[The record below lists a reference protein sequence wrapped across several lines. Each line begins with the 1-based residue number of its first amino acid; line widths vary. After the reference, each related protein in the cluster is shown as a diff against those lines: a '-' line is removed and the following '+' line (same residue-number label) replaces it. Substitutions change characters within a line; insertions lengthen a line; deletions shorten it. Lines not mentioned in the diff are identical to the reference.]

1 MNIKNIIRNNI
12 KWKIEK
18 NDEYS
23 DFAINKFLSF
33 YTPKEIIID
42 ELNFQQGWE
51 VKGYKKIGR
60 DIVKVVKT
68 KGLSLLRP

>member
-23 DFAINKFLSF
+23 DFAINKFLMNLLI
-33 YTPKEIIID
+33 KE
-42 ELNFQQGWE
+42 
-51 VKGYKKIGR
+51 Y
-60 DIVKVVKT
+60 
-68 KGLSLLRP
+68 